1 MAEWGVME
9 TGGREGSLGVGF
21 MPIKFSLQPCTPRE
35 AVPTTGKEVRLRERL
50 WLSQGHTAWCEGQRQ
65 SPNAESRPCLCNC
78 CSALP
83 PGGWHAKKAL
93 ALTGR

>member
-9 TGGREGSLGVGF
+9 TRGGEVILGVGF
-21 MPIKFSLQPCTPRE
+21 MPIKFSLQPCTPTE
-35 AVPTTGKEVRLRERL
+35 AVPTTGKEVQLRERL
-50 WLSQGHTAWCEGQRQ
+50 RLSQSHTAWCKGQRQ
-65 SPNAESRPCLCNC
+65 SPSAESRPCLCNC

-93 ALTGR
+93 ALTRR